1 MASYFLTA
9 GILGACSLSWV
20 ASGANV
26 SCGEVGKAYND
37 PNVSLPQEY
46 VADEAACQAACAG
59 DPTCKVFTYYT
70 NKQACWK
77 LTDKAVAFELTNAT
91 LAGFAISGPKS
102 CNETAGVSGT
112 VDSTTVTS
120 GDVSVVTDSE
130 SSSVSVNESSTAV
143 SKGVDESTPASK
155 SAPEKGGIPMWVWL
169 IGAAV
174 LLICCGGAG
183 MYLLSDGDEKSGGK
197 SKKKKAESTKRGA
210 VIEAAQAAAPAPAGL
225 PAMAPVPTIS
235 QCLQVQQPQYVM
247 QQPAQQYY
255 LIPPQAQ
262 AQMYAPVQQ
271 GYEYELSSQA
281 SWQPGAVQQMQMQ
294 APAQPTYIMPQGYE
308 QV

>member
-1 MASYFLTA
+1 MASIFLTA

-26 SCGEVGKAYND
+26 SCAEVGKAYND

-59 DPTCKVFTYYT
+59 DPTCEVFTYYS

-77 LTDKAVAFELTNAT
+77 LTDKAVAFELTNVT
-91 LAGFAISGPKS
+91 LAAFAISGPKS
-102 CNETAGVSGT
+102 CNETAGLKST
-112 VDSTTVTS
+112 IDSVPAN
-120 GDVSVVTDSE
+120 GDVKIVTDNE
-130 SSSVSVNESSTAV
+130 KSSVSPTESSTAV
-143 SKGVDESTPASK
+143 SKDVTVSSPE
-155 SAPEKGGIPMWVWL
+155 PEKGGIQLWVWL

-183 MYLLSDGDEKSGGK
+183 MYLYSGDDEKSGGK
-197 SKKKKAESTKRGA
+197 TKKKKADSTKRGA
-210 VIEAAQAAAPAPAGL
+210 AIEVASLTQAEASAPAGL

-247 QQPAQQYY
+247 QQPVQQYY

-271 GYEYELSSQA
+271 GYEYELPA
-281 SWQPGAVQQMQMQ
+281 GAMQQVQMQ